1 MAADTIVVEVIDFTV
16 LFLHFRLVVFMAAVA
31 GIGTVIAA
39 GMAQLALLICPA
51 MVQRKRVFEAGW
63 FPGIGAVTLRALAA
77 KMIIR
82 PISGVTGDTISCAS
96 CPMVEAGWQPATRVM
111 ACRALRG
118 IVVSG
123 FIVIMAR
130 NTIRSP
136 CYCVVESRWFPGIGA
151 VAGGANAWEMVGWQI
166 DKMAGVA
173 VLGIC
178 A

>member
-1 MAADTIVVEVIDFTV
+1 MTADTIVVEVIHFFMF
-16 LFLHFRLVVFMAAVA
+16 FLDLRLIMLMTTIA
-31 GIGTVIAA
+31 GIRTVIAVV
-39 GMAQLALLICPA
+39 MAQLALLIRPA

-123 FIVIMAR
+123 FVAIMAR

-136 CYCVVESRWFPGIGA
+136 CYCVVEGRWFPGIGA
-151 VAGGANAWEMVGWQI
+151 VASGANAWEMVGWQI
-166 DKMAGVA
+166 DKMAGIA